1 MLCKKTLKVLALSL
15 SFSLALAGSAAA
27 LQPQNEFAAS
37 TVQQIQKGTGSFK
50 ISDLNTFMQVRTDV
64 NHFFQRGYQFSYQK
78 DRSGGYIIRYV
89 PNPKTAVS
97 QEEAAQLQSYVEPMV
112 QKVAKMSAKD
122 QLWYV
127 YEKLSDETTYDYKLQ
142 NPNRNKA
149 IACLRDH
156 QSVCEGY
163 TLAFREVCNR
173 LNIPN
178 IVVYSDGDANR
189 EGHCWNQVYLDGQ
202 WKNVDVT
209 FSSTSKNKQAWFLSD
224 THMYDD
230 CTDQE
235 WVQLTRSLAYPDL
248 KK

>member
-27 LQPQNEFAAS
+27 LQPQTEFVAS
-37 TVQQIQKGTGSFK
+37 AVQQIQKGTGSFK
-50 ISDLNTFMQVRTDV
+50 ISDLKIFMDTKTDI
-64 NHFFQRGYQFSYQK
+64 NRFFQRGYQFSYQK

-89 PNPKTAVS
+89 PNPKTTVS
-97 QEEAAQLQSYVEPMV
+97 KEEAAQLQSYIEPIV

-127 YEKLSDETTYDYKLQ
+127 YGKLSDETNYDYKLE
-142 NPNRNKA
+142 NPDKQKA

-156 QSVCEGY
+156 LSVCEGY
-163 TLAFREVCNR
+163 TLAFREICNR

-189 EGHCWNQVYLDGQ
+189 GAHCWNQVYLDGQ
-202 WKNVDVT
+202 WKNIDVT
-209 FSSTSKNKQAWFLSD
+209 FSSTSKDKQTWFLSD
-224 THMYDD
+224 THSYDD

-235 WVQLTRSLAYPDL
+235 WVQITRSLSYPEL

>member
-50 ISDLNTFMQVRTDV
+50 ISDLNAFMQVRTDV

-189 EGHCWNQVYLDGQ
+189 EAHCWNQVYLDGQ

-209 FSSTSKNKQAWFLSD
+209 FSSTSKDKKTWFLSD
-224 THMYDD
+224 THSYDN

-235 WVQLTRSLAYPDL
+235 WVQLTRSLSYPDL